1 VYYNSLIALR
11 RTGGDLE
18 LVGVYDK
25 HRLVP
30 FGEYLPAE
38 TLLTQIGFK
47 SLAHLGDGFATGPRP
62 TPLRVS
68 PDLLTQPLICYESLF
83 PGLARKNNDVR
94 VLINISNDAW
104 FGVTS
109 GPLQHLNLA
118 SYRAIE
124 RATPILRATP
134 TGVSA
139 VIRANGQVA
148 DGARLGLGQHGVIDA
163 QIPGRGQVTPF
174 DNFGDL
180 PFCVL
185 LLISMV
191 ASVRLRA
198 GKSLWT
204 IAPSKDSG

>member
-1 VYYNSLIALR
+1 
-11 RTGGDLE
+11 
-18 LVGVYDK
+18 
-25 HRLVP
+25 
-30 FGEYLPAE
+30 LP
-38 TLLTQIGFK
+38 G
-47 SLAHLGDGFATGPRP
+47 
-62 TPLRVS
+62 
-68 PDLLTQPLICYESLF
+68 LLTQPLICYESLF
-83 PGLARKNNDVR
+83 PGLSRQNNDVR

-148 DGARLGLGQHGVIDA
+148 DGARLGLGQRGVIDA

-174 DNFGDL
+174 DDFGDF

-191 ASVRLRA
+191 ASARLRA